1 MTKNKIIEQSRLT
14 ESRMK
19 CDSFSST
26 RQGLQGEKKGWINPF
41 PAGTAHAPWADA

>member
-1 MTKNKIIEQSRLT
+1 MTKNKIMEQSRLT

-26 RQGLQGEKKGWINPF
+26 
-41 PAGTAHAPWADA
+41 